1 MMVLQ
6 LIDDFRHA
14 DAATEALSALMEQD
28 GYLGGR
34 ILLPSLGRLTWRVQA
49 FFEDEP
55 DTDGSP
61 GDWFPDGLCRVF
73 LPRSLMYL
81 IETKET

>member
-6 LIDDFRHA
+6 LIDDFRYQD
-14 DAATEALSALMEQD
+14 DATRALSALTKQD

-34 ILLPSLGRLTWRVQA
+34 ILLPSLGRLTWRLQA

-55 DTDGSP
+55 GTDRFP